1 LLAGCGV
8 GVVGTPAL
16 FGVVVRLAA
25 LPTVATGVAWGVGV
39 VFRAVVGDPVLGATG
54 VAVPAGTG
62 EVPVRSGLAVI
73 ALVRVGSR
81 SGVPIEAGSADPG
94 VA

>member
-1 LLAGCGV
+1 M
-8 GVVGTPAL
+8 
-16 FGVVVRLAA
+16 
-25 LPTVATGVAWGVGV
+25 
-39 VFRAVVGDPVLGATG
+39 FRAVVGDPVLGATG

-62 EVPVRSGLAVI
+62 EVPVRSGLAVS
-73 ALVRVGSR
+73 ALARVGSC